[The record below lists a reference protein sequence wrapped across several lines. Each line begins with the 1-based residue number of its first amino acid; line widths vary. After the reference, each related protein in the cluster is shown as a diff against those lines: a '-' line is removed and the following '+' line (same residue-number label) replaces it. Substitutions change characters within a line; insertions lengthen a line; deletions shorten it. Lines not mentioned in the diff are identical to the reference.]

1 MEIGRVRRGNITSER
16 KVVSEKKDFSQ
27 SFSQERHKKSEE
39 QLNKMIDDIKKRG
52 SKLITTKTYVD
63 VIMYKKMIKE
73 YLESILKYM
82 YETKKDIS
90 FWQTQYFITV
100 DTVDNK
106 LEELTKG
113 LLSDEK
119 DNINIASTI
128 DEIQGMIVDI
138 YRQYRRRLK
147 NEKERDAVDFSYALS
162 DDDALEMKATIS
174 DRRKVL
180 KVFSDGGVNVV
191 TYDRNG
197 KCRDTKFSEA
207 FKIEGVIGLF
217 LETDNE
223 DSLDD

>member
-1 MEIGRVRRGNITSER
+1 MEIGRVRRGTVTSER

-52 SKLITTKTYVD
+52 SRLITTKTYVD

-73 YLESILKYM
+73 YLESILKFM

-100 DTVDNK
+100 DTVDNR
-106 LEELTKG
+106 LEELTKA
-113 LLSDEK
+113 LLSEEK

-138 YRQYRRRLK
+138 YK
-147 NEKERDAVDFSYALS
+147 
-162 DDDALEMKATIS
+162 
-174 DRRKVL
+174 
-180 KVFSDGGVNVV
+180 
-191 TYDRNG
+191 
-197 KCRDTKFSEA
+197 
-207 FKIEGVIGLF
+207 
-217 LETDNE
+217 
-223 DSLDD
+223 

>member
-1 MEIGRVRRGNITSER
+1 MEIGRVRRGSVTAER
-16 KVVSEKKDFSQ
+16 KIVSEKKDFSQ
-27 SFSQERHKKSEE
+27 SFSQEQHKKSEE
-39 QLNKMIDDIKKRG
+39 QLTKMIDDIKKRG

-73 YLESILKYM
+73 YLESILKFM

-100 DTVDNK
+100 DTVDNR

-138 YRQYRRRLK
+138 YR
-147 NEKERDAVDFSYALS
+147 
-162 DDDALEMKATIS
+162 
-174 DRRKVL
+174 
-180 KVFSDGGVNVV
+180 
-191 TYDRNG
+191 
-197 KCRDTKFSEA
+197 
-207 FKIEGVIGLF
+207 
-217 LETDNE
+217 
-223 DSLDD
+223 

>member
-1 MEIGRVRRGNITSER
+1 MEIGRVRSGTVTAER
-16 KVVSEKKDFSQ
+16 KVISEKKDFSQ
-27 SFSQERHKKSEE
+27 SFSQERQKQSEE
-39 QLNKMIDDIKKRG
+39 QLNKMIADIKKRG

-73 YLESILKYM
+73 YLESILKFM

-106 LEELTKG
+106 LEELTKS

-138 YRQYRRRLK
+138 YR
-147 NEKERDAVDFSYALS
+147 
-162 DDDALEMKATIS
+162 
-174 DRRKVL
+174 
-180 KVFSDGGVNVV
+180 
-191 TYDRNG
+191 
-197 KCRDTKFSEA
+197 
-207 FKIEGVIGLF
+207 
-217 LETDNE
+217 
-223 DSLDD
+223 

>member
-1 MEIGRVRRGNITSER
+1 MEIGRVRRGNVTSER
-16 KVVSEKKDFSQ
+16 KIVSEKKDFSQ

-52 SKLITTKTYVD
+52 SKLINTKNYVD

-73 YLESILKYM
+73 YLESILKFM

-100 DTVDNK
+100 DTVDNR
-106 LEELTKG
+106 LEELTKA

-138 YRQYRRRLK
+138 YR
-147 NEKERDAVDFSYALS
+147 
-162 DDDALEMKATIS
+162 
-174 DRRKVL
+174 
-180 KVFSDGGVNVV
+180 
-191 TYDRNG
+191 
-197 KCRDTKFSEA
+197 
-207 FKIEGVIGLF
+207 
-217 LETDNE
+217 
-223 DSLDD
+223 

>member
-1 MEIGRVRRGNITSER
+1 MEIGRVRRGNVTSER

-73 YLESILKYM
+73 YLESILKFM
-82 YETKKDIS
+82 YETKRDIS

-100 DTVDNK
+100 DTVDNR
-106 LEELTKG
+106 LEELTKA
-113 LLSDEK
+113 LLLEEK

-138 YRQYRRRLK
+138 YR
-147 NEKERDAVDFSYALS
+147 
-162 DDDALEMKATIS
+162 
-174 DRRKVL
+174 
-180 KVFSDGGVNVV
+180 
-191 TYDRNG
+191 
-197 KCRDTKFSEA
+197 
-207 FKIEGVIGLF
+207 
-217 LETDNE
+217 
-223 DSLDD
+223 